1 LIHKPTVLV
10 LGAGA
15 SAPYGYELGKG
26 LVGRILELT
35 APNLGALWSVLT
47 HGYQGEH
54 LYEFCKSL
62 AKSKP
67 ASIDDFLEANEEF
80 RELGRVCITA
90 ALTVFGPR
98 QDEPERRELDWLEF
112 LWWRLHNDAPTSA
125 KFATNRLK
133 IITYNYDTSFERYF
147 ANVLS
152 GFYPDVRKG
161 SLSADAFRDSVLP
174 TVHIHGSLGP
184 FLDEVRS
191 LANPLDRNQITWY
204 QRAARTIRILSE
216 GEHAVEYN
224 LARAWIREAD
234 VIYFLGFGYHQTNT
248 QRLGLRAQI
257 TATAP
262 EHPDRIVKGTALGLG
277 EADRVEVVGRLNV
290 GADIIRGQGLLFQQ
304 DARTFLETQG
314 LA

>member
-1 LIHKPTVLV
+1 MIHKPTVLV

-80 RELGRVCITA
+80 RELGRVC
-90 ALTVFGPR
+90 
-98 QDEPERRELDWLEF
+98 
-112 LWWRLHNDAPTSA
+112 
-125 KFATNRLK
+125 
-133 IITYNYDTSFERYF
+133 TSFERYF